1 MIASIFLTRGSLPA
15 YHMHGTRKKRHGLML
30 QCGECNF
37 PAKPL
42 PHFAGN
48 RAVNMK
54 KAIIL
59 SAGQGSRLGHLTDN
73 KPKCLIE
80 FNGRT
85 LLDRQLDA
93 LAANSIDE
101 VVVVTGFRDDQIE
114 GALARRGDI
123 GPRVRTVYNP
133 FYKVADNL
141 GSLFV
146 AREEIAGDVLVWN
159 GDTLVSEE
167 LMARVVG
174 NQTQDGICVTI
185 DRKDGYD
192 EDDMKVVVD
201 DAGRLHAIGKRLDL
215 AEVNAESIG
224 LLAFRGAGA
233 QTFRHAIERAIRTS
247 EGTTIWYLRVIHQI
261 AQEAPV
267 WTLDIN
273 GHEWGEVDFPEDV
286 ESAQALTARWDAIR
300 KPVAA

>member
-1 MIASIFLTRGSLPA
+1 M
-15 YHMHGTRKKRHGLML
+15 ML
-30 QCGECNF
+30 RCGECNF
-37 PAKPL
+37 LAKPL
-42 PHFAGN
+42 PQFAGS
-48 RAVNMK
+48 RVPMK

-59 SAGQGSRLGHLTDN
+59 SAGQGSRLGHLTDDR
-73 KPKCLIE
+73 PKCLIE

-93 LAANSIDE
+93 LAANGVE
-101 VVVVTGFRDDQIE
+101 EAVVVTGFRDDQIE
-114 GALARRGDI
+114 AALKRRGDV
-123 GPRVRTVYNP
+123 GPRVRTIYNP

-146 AREEIAGDVLVWN
+146 ARDEIAGDVLVWN

-174 NQTQDGICVTI
+174 NQAQEGICVTI
-185 DRKDGYD
+185 DRKAGYD

-215 AEVNAESIG
+215 ADVNAESIG

-286 ESAQALTARWDAIR
+286 ESAQALAARWDAVR
-300 KPVAA
+300 KSVAA